1 MASRDAASL
10 PDSPWGPRMGP
21 WDAILK
27 SVKEQIPSLDSDS
40 SWSDC
45 EEEELFIF
53 QRDQTALIPDLS
65 EELAE
70 DPANDGVSGPWV
82 AAGDESPCE
91 PALVTVEFAA
101 ELGSEWK
108 SRTKDSASQEGR
120 DVQKPF
126 QSRGETSSLPRIPE
140 ESPRWQEG
148 ALESVSFGTKE
159 PQTPPGGPQGEAPT
173 STRAEGALATEAP
186 IVPLLPHQG
195 SASVDLRALR
205 RERRKMIERDML
217 HRVTRGAQD
226 SACGDHRQAKKTP
239 QEAAPRPQMPP
250 GEPQAG
256 CPVLSLQQLEEW
268 DLDYILQS
276 LVGLEEDWGDG
287 EPGDMWRAADHCQ
300 GRDHTV
306 PAAQDWLMEQ
316 LTLLCAMPSILSS
329 SAWKVPADRPQD
341 TEEQQA
347 GHRHASMRLG
357 FQAELGQG
365 MRLKGLV
372 ELPTIFIDLRQARPP
387 GCLSPASSSHSSSDS
402 EEDSA
407 AARDQQGPVEG
418 ALCSPQQLRDCT
430 GKSQL
435 LQQLRA
441 FRKGAAAPKLGAG
454 EGPSSQK
461 AQAPEDTAGLGMRK
475 KQHIKLWAL
484 GRGAPATFPGGSPR
498 ALGGSLGPATDR
510 EAIMTPLGQ
519 P

>member
-1 MASRDAASL
+1 MMACWKAPHDPGSMASRDAASP

-256 CPVLSLQQLEEW
+256 WPVLSLQQLEEW

-341 TEEQQA
+341 TEERQA
-347 GHRHASMRLG
+347 GH
-357 FQAELGQG
+357 
-365 MRLKGLV
+365 
-372 ELPTIFIDLRQARPP
+372 
-387 GCLSPASSSHSSSDS
+387 
-402 EEDSA
+402 
-407 AARDQQGPVEG
+407 
-418 ALCSPQQLRDCT
+418 RDCT

-441 FRKGAAAPKLGAG
+441 FCKGAAAPKLGAG
-454 EGPSSQK
+454 KGPSSQK

>member
-347 GHRHASMRLG
+347 GHR
-357 FQAELGQG
+357 
-365 MRLKGLV
+365 
-372 ELPTIFIDLRQARPP
+372 
-387 GCLSPASSSHSSSDS
+387 
-402 EEDSA
+402 
-407 AARDQQGPVEG
+407 
-418 ALCSPQQLRDCT
+418 DCT